1 LQKIEPGLG
10 RHGVACLQYKSVV
23 VGCQQQDFLCRYLI
37 SSSFFFS

>member
-23 VGCQQQDFLCRYLI
+23 VGCQQHNFLLHLI
-37 SSSFFFS
+37 NKFFII